1 MLSYQAMVFSQA
13 GQNERAGDTTERS
26 RGNRKMHTFKKLP
39 ISNPASNA
47 SSTTSI
53 REPRDTH
60 AMYSSPAH
68 PPKTPVVLVR
78 GRRGPWRLRAAGRR
92 AAAAREVENRRS

>member
-1 MLSYQAMVFSQA
+1 MVFSQE

-39 ISNPASNA
+39 ISNPTSNA

-53 REPRDTH
+53 REPRDTQPQ
-60 AMYSSPAH
+60 YSSPSN
-68 PPKTPVVLVR
+68 PPKTSLELAR
-78 GRRGPWRLRAAGRR
+78 GRRGPSWQRAASRR
-92 AAAAREVENRRS
+92 AAAAPEFENRRPR